1 MGNWRER
8 RCRWLSSR
16 FSVRSKT
23 LKRKSEKHGIERRAS
38 VPTKTTGID
47 LLGKGITIRRISEEF
62 GISPQEAMANPQIAQ
77 GVKKDIWGYDDI
89 RKVFEE
95 NIKKEA

>member
-8 RCRWLSSR
+8 RSRSLSSR
-16 FSVRSKT
+16 FNVRSKT

>member
-1 MGNWRER
+1 M
-8 RCRWLSSR
+8 
-16 FSVRSKT
+16 SK
-23 LKRKSEKHGIERRAS
+23 
-38 VPTKTTGID
+38 KTTGID
-47 LLGKGITIRRISEEF
+47 SLGKWINIHRISEEF
-62 GISPQEAMANPQIAQ
+62 EISPQEAMANPQIAQ